1 MVRFAEVWKNA
12 SLIHIGRLCLDSD
25 LVLYVLK
32 SLADLSLDLVAEFD
46 VVSEEVLDSLSSLG
60 EFAFAVT
67 EP

>member
-1 MVRFAEVWKNA
+1 MVRLAEVWKNA

-32 SLADLSLDLVAEFD
+32 SLADLSLDLVAELD
-46 VVSEEVLDSLSSLG
+46 VVSEEILDCLSSLSKL
-60 EFAFAVT
+60 AVAVA

>member
-1 MVRFAEVWKNA
+1 MVRFAEAWVNA

-25 LVLYVLK
+25 LVLYVLE
-32 SLADLSLDLVAEFD
+32 SLADLCLDLVAELD